1 MYFLVMNFIAVEYHE
16 NMLFYGDIKPDNI
29 FFNDFY
35 GAAFMTSDVGSLLFL
50 GETTNEND
58 LFMVTSYTEYFASPG
73 FIEAV
78 KNKTPLTRE

>member
-1 MYFLVMNFIAVEYHE
+1 MNFIAVEYHE

-50 GETTNEND
+50 GETTNEKIY
-58 LFMVTSYTEYFASPG
+58 S
-73 FIEAV
+73 
-78 KNKTPLTRE
+78 